1 MKDLVHQEISD
12 KINLANSDAETRVKE
27 IFSKYHN
34 QVDIKMQ
41 NEFPDE
47 ETKIN
52 IMLKYFLGW
61 ADPNGYQTNKPIS
74 GKALRPIL
82 CILACK
88 AAGGDVQK
96 AIPAAIPLEFIHN
109 FSLIHDDIQDK
120 DKLRHNRP
128 TIWALWGNP
137 KALIAG
143 NNLRIIAD
151 ITMNKLMKTGLPIN
165 KCLRLNYI
173 LTQACLE
180 MIEGQ
185 FLDIKYEGQASLTKE
200 LYLEMISKK
209 TGALIASAIKIGAG
223 LATENHD
230 KLHAFNEFG
239 KYLGLV
245 FQITDD
251 ILGIWGEESKTGK
264 PVGAD
269 IIRKKNSLPIII
281 TASKTTQIN
290 QKKINAIY
298 NNPTISES
306 DLNEVLNIMD
316 QTKTKEQCIKL
327 AEIYCTKA
335 LSSISNIPIPNESR
349 KDIESLALFLT
360 KRQH

>member
-1 MKDLVHQEISD
+1 MPQEEASE
-12 KINLANSDAETRVKE
+12 KYLLNGQAEQHLTQV
-27 IFSKYHN
+27 FSKYHS
-34 QVDIKMQ
+34 QVDSAMQ
-41 NEFPDE
+41 IEFPRKD
-47 ETKIN
+47 TKIN
-52 IMLKYFLGW
+52 TMLKYFLGW
-61 ADPNGYQTNKPIS
+61 TDPSGSATNKPIP

-82 CILACK
+82 CILACN

-96 AIPAAIPLEFIHN
+96 AIHAAAIPLEFIHN

-143 NNLRIIAD
+143 NNLRVIAD
-151 ITMNKLMKTGLPIN
+151 ITMNNLIRTGLSAN
-165 KCLRLNYI
+165 KCLKLNYI

-185 FLDIKYEGQASLTKE
+185 YLDIKYEGQTSLTTE

-209 TGALIASAIKIGAG
+209 TGALIASAIKIGAS
-223 LATENHD
+223 LATENQD
-230 KLHAFNEFG
+230 KLSAFDDFG
-239 KYLGLV
+239 KFLGLV

-251 ILGIWGEESKTGK
+251 ILGIWGTEAKTGK
-264 PVGAD
+264 SVGAD

-281 TASKTTQIN
+281 TATNTTKIN
-290 QKKINAIY
+290 QKKIISIY
-298 NNPTISES
+298 NKQSISQS

-316 QTKTKEQCIKL
+316 ETKSKQQCMDL
-327 AEIYCTKA
+327 AEIYCRQA
-335 LSSISNIPIPNESR
+335 LSSIDDISMSDESR
-349 KDIESLALFLT
+349 KDIESVALFLT

>member
-1 MKDLVHQEISD
+1 MPQEDSNE
-12 KINLANSDAETRVKE
+12 KYLLNGQTAQHLTEV
-27 IFSKYHN
+27 FSKYHS
-34 QVDIKMQ
+34 QVDSTMQ
-41 NEFPDE
+41 IEFPSDN
-47 ETKIN
+47 TKIN
-52 IMLKYFLGW
+52 TMLKYFLGW
-61 ADPNGYQTNKPIS
+61 TDPNGYQTNKPIS

-128 TIWALWGNP
+128 TIWALWGNS

-165 KCLRLNYI
+165 KCLKLNYI

-185 FLDIKYEGQASLTKE
+185 FLDIKYEGEASLTKE

-251 ILGIWGEESKTGK
+251 ILGIWGKESKTGK

-281 TASKTTQIN
+281 TASKTTDIN

-298 NNPTISES
+298 NKRTISQS
-306 DLNEVLNIMD
+306 DLSEILNIMD
-316 QTKTKEQCIKL
+316 QTKSKKRCMDL
-327 AEIYCTKA
+327 AEQYCTKA
-335 LSSISNIPIPNESR
+335 LSSISNIRMSNESR